1 VYAVIDTNVIVSAF
15 WSPQG
20 TSARLI
26 ALVQNG
32 LLIPCYDARILTEYR
47 EVLLRPRFGFS
58 DAEVNDFLELI
69 ERDGISVVPVPCDIN
84 FTDEDDKMFYEVA
97 KHCNASLITGN
108 PRHYPDDGLVISVRD
123 FLTDWERIKA
133 R

>member
-1 VYAVIDTNVIVSAF
+1 LEAIEKPNRGVSIALYAVIDTNVIVSAF

-20 TSARLI
+20 ASAQLI

-32 LLIPCYDARILTEYR
+32 LLVPCYDARIMTEYR

-58 DAEVNDFLELI
+58 EPEVNDFLKLI
-69 ERDGISVVPVPCDIN
+69 ERDGLSVVPVPCDID

-97 KHCNASLITGN
+97 KHCNVSLITGN
-108 PRHYPDDGLVISVRD
+108 PPPLPG
-123 FLTDWERIKA
+123 
-133 R
+133 